1 MAPARV
7 NLPLLPPTS
16 STTCSIMSSKDT
28 SPHFTLFD
36 SSMTASNAL
45 NSIYSASRTK
55 RKCNLLQ
62 QFSRTLITASASAPQ
77 GDALGNNDVQ
87 FSSEAALREMML
99 QSNHIPFF
107 VMLPMDTVTMLNTLR
122 RMKALKAGLRALKLI
137 GVDGVMMHVWWGV
150 VEGEGPKSY
159 DWSAYL
165 ALVNLIKSAGLKVQ
179 ASMCFHGFSK
189 ASENCNISLP
199 PWIMSIGKINP
210 DIFFTDRSGNRFLEC
225 LSLSVDSL
233 PLIGGRS
240 PVQVYQDFL
249 ESFRESFGPYF
260 GETIVE
266 VIMGLGPEGELR
278 YPAYREGNG
287 LWKFPGV
294 GEFQCYDKYMLESLK
309 SYAEVHGKP
318 EWGQVFPEDAPSY
331 NQLPNDCGFF
341 QDPHGSWR
349 TPSGELFLSWY
360 SGELL
365 AHGNKMLNV
374 VSSVFR
380 KDRVVVVG
388 KVPGVHWWYKSKS
401 HAAEVTAGYY
411 NIEGQDGY
419 DKIARMFR
427 DNSAMMILPCMEMS
441 DKEQSSEAS
450 CSPEMLL
457 LQIRKACSRHGVPV
471 SGQNSLP
478 RFDDVAYSRIKNSIH
493 RFDYPFIPRLAVFTF
508 LRMGESLFY
517 AEHWRLFVNFVRNM
531 DKDAV
536 WGDRRDG
543 PPFEGGQNRTFL
555 GISYLEEQGIRLQP
569 IY

>member
-1 MAPARV
+1 
-7 NLPLLPPTS
+7 
-16 STTCSIMSSKDT
+16 
-28 SPHFTLFD
+28 
-36 SSMTASNAL
+36 
-45 NSIYSASRTK
+45 
-55 RKCNLLQ
+55 
-62 QFSRTLITASASAPQ
+62 
-77 GDALGNNDVQ
+77 
-87 FSSEAALREMML
+87 
-99 QSNHIPFF
+99 
-107 VMLPMDTVTMLNTLR
+107 MDTVTMLNTLR

-287 LWKFPGV
+287 LWKFPGS
-294 GEFQCYDKYMLESLK
+294 GDRSSRRMHHHITSFQMIVASFKTHMGL
-309 SYAEVHGKP
+309 
-318 EWGQVFPEDAPSY
+318 
-331 NQLPNDCGFF
+331 
-341 QDPHGSWR
+341 
-349 TPSGELFLSWY
+349 GELPL
-360 SGELL
+360 
-365 AHGNKMLNV
+365 
-374 VSSVFR
+374 
-380 KDRVVVVG
+380 DRVVVVG